1 MNSIK
6 YKYKIIAKICI
17 IAAFCIVMQASISKA
32 GIYSNDPTATTNS
45 TVAITVSSS
54 ESLDNFNMDVSNS
67 GGLIFS
73 SVSAKDCI
81 TNGTAVGYMTLNNP
95 VTTLGTYIFKTPSTP
110 GEYTVTFVVN
120 GKTNTSKVKV
130 VDKSTESS
138 QSSQKDETT
147 TADKDK
153 TATSN
158 TTKSSVA
165 TLANLGIKP
174 NDFSGFK
181 PNTTSYSTEVPND
194 VETIEI
200 YASKGQSGQTITG
213 TGKKNL
219 KEGTNTFEISVT
231 AEDGKTKKT
240 YTLNIT
246 RKTNE
251 EEKDKKDETETET
264 EEGEEEPIDIFG
276 LSELKIKNLKLSPQ
290 FQTDIYEYKIELTED
305 IDKLDISTVATDV
318 NSNIEI
324 TGNEQLEEG
333 ENIITI
339 LVTGEDGEKSAA
351 YQIIVN
357 KKTTTI
363 EDVENEDKYDM
374 KKIIIIAGA
383 GALTLI
389 VVILIIVK
397 VIKNKKDNQYYDD
410 DYEEYDDYEDEDDY
424 NDTEEID
431 ENNDNEDLT
440 TDFINDEPSEDYYKE
455 EKIKKK
461 KRSKGKRFK

>member
-1 MNSIK
+1 M
-6 YKYKIIAKICI
+6 KIIKKLAI
-17 IAAFCIVMQASISKA
+17 ILIIFLSFIIIESKSNAAALTVGFSKSTANVGDTISVTVNGSGIA
-32 GIYSNDPTATTNS
+32 GKVSLSVSGNATLSQNSVWVDNSATTVTLTVNGSGNISVTATPVDVSDSTTAQPYTNA
-45 TVAITVSSS
+45 TKGTITVSS
-54 ESLDNFNMDVSNS
+54 
-67 GGLIFS
+67 
-73 SVSAKDCI
+73 
-81 TNGTAVGYMTLNNP
+81 
-95 VTTLGTYIFKTPSTP
+95 
-110 GEYTVTFVVN
+110 
-120 GKTNTSKVKV
+120 TNTTASGT
-130 VDKSTESS
+130 KSDQTNAS
-138 QSSQKDETT
+138 
-147 TADKDK
+147 
-153 TATSN
+153 

-276 LSELKIKNLKLSPQ
+276 LSELKIKNLKLSPE

>member
-1 MNSIK
+1 MKVIKKSIILLIILLSFMIIEPKSNAAALTVGFSKSTANVGDTISVTVNGSGIAGKVSLSVSGNATLSQNSVWVDNS
-6 YKYKIIAKICI
+6 ATT
-17 IAAFCIVMQASISKA
+17 VTLTLNGSGNVSV
-32 GIYSNDPTATTNS
+32 TATPVDVSDSTTAQPYTNATKGTITVNS
-45 TVAITVSSS
+45 T
-54 ESLDNFNMDVSNS
+54 N
-67 GGLIFS
+67 
-73 SVSAKDCI
+73 
-81 TNGTAVGYMTLNNP
+81 
-95 VTTLGTYIFKTPSTP
+95 
-110 GEYTVTFVVN
+110 
-120 GKTNTSKVKV
+120 
-130 VDKSTESS
+130 
-138 QSSQKDETT
+138 TT
-147 TADKDK
+147 TSDTKPAQ
-153 TATSN
+153 TNAS

-181 PNTTSYSTEVPND
+181 SNTTSYSTEVPND

-219 KEGTNTFEISVT
+219 KEGSNTFEINVT

-246 RKTNE
+246 RKTNDE
-251 EEKDKKDETETET
+251 DKDKKDETETEI
-264 EEGEEEPIDIFG
+264 EENEEEPIDIFG
-276 LSELKIKNLKLSPQ
+276 LSELKIKNLKLNPQ
-290 FQTDIYEYKIELTED
+290 FQTDIYEYKIDLTED

-357 KKTTTI
+357 KKIATI
-363 EDVENEDKYDM
+363 GDAENKEQYDM
-374 KKIIIIAGA
+374 KKIIIIAGSA
-383 GALTLI
+383 VLVLI
-389 VVILIIVK
+389 VAIIIIVK

-410 DYEEYDDYEDEDDY
+410 DYEEDDDYEDENDENDY
-424 NDTEEID
+424 NNIEEID
-431 ENNDNEDLT
+431 ENNYEDVTSDFVNE
-440 TDFINDEPSEDYYKE
+440 EPSEDYYKE
-455 EKIKKK
+455 EKVKKK